1 MQIYGVYAIGLC
13 LGMKNSEYWRII
25 LLELSFELFWRV
37 ISSKLTLKYYNSIIG
52 LSLVV
57 NKTFMVDEIVC
68 FKNSKSHC
76 QIVEM
81 HNYYLWSTGWK

>member
-1 MQIYGVYAIGLC
+1 M
-13 LGMKNSEYWRII
+13 
-25 LLELSFELFWRV
+25 
-37 ISSKLTLKYYNSIIG
+37 TLKYYNSIIG

-68 FKNSKSHC
+68 FQKSKSHC

-81 HNYYLWSTGWK
+81 HNYYLWSTGWRCYYPWDNGIDVNFKLMKNFKIIIITSKNIASF